1 MKNRHTPVTL
11 KGLLAAALVV
21 VAAAATAPAQTAS
34 STYRASQRDPFSKY
48 KPPVRRKVEKK
59 VAAKSEDDDDGDEGF
74 KSFMK
79 RGNKPKVDPKAGAV
93 MVATIRRQGPQGKS
107 QPPKGKKYG

>member
-1 MKNRHTPVTL
+1 MLGKMKAKLCML
-11 KGLLAAALVV
+11 KKL
-21 VAAAATAPAQTAS
+21 
-34 STYRASQRDPFSKY
+34 QRQMMSAMADGDGDDEDAGEEAMADLKDDA
-48 KPPVRRKVEKK
+48 KVEKK